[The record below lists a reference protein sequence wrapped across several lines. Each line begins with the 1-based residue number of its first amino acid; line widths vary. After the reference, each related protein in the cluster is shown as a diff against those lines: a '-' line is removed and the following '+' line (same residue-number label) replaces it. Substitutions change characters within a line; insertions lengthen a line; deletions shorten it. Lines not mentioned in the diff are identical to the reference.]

1 MTTRKPRTAA
11 HDKPY
16 LVATFANHPG
26 LEIPLLSD
34 AECEAR
40 GIQKPTVGL
49 LDHLTP
55 EQRLTVLEPLIDLLV
70 EQVVRDLRD
79 AAPNS
84 GDPAHGVGST
94 DMLNEHHDEI
104 DPATH

>member
-1 MTTRKPRTAA
+1 MTTRKPGTTA
-11 HDKPY
+11 HDKSY
-16 LVATFANHPG
+16 LVATFTNHAG

-40 GIQKPTVGL
+40 GIEKPTVGL

-55 EQRLTVLEPLIDLLV
+55 EQRLKVLEPLIDLLV

-84 GDPAHGVGST
+84 GDPAHGVGSAE
-94 DMLNEHHDEI
+94 MLHGQHGEP
-104 DPATH
+104 DPTAP